1 MDIWKRDR
9 GGEGIK
15 EEAKDPCIK
24 NIINNNSN
32 IFYFYTYCDHSVP
45 SNMYSVRIVSHFY
58 ISQPGH
64 MCPAMSIF
72 ISSMNSERLPST
84 RPG

>member
-1 MDIWKRDR
+1 MDIWKRDQ

-15 EEAKDPCIK
+15 EEAKDECIK

-45 SNMYSVRIVSHFY
+45 SNMYSV
-58 ISQPGH
+58 
-64 MCPAMSIF
+64 
-72 ISSMNSERLPST
+72 
-84 RPG
+84 